1 MCLKDLSRSK
11 SMVILIR
18 RVLVGQKQIRMDL
31 EEVEKKKLEKMRI
44 DKSLEEVCCKRG
56 LKKGVITRGRE
67 CDQKEIFFFYG
78 RNKKLV

>member
-31 EEVEKKKLEKMRI
+31 EEAEKKKTGENENRL
-44 DKSLEEVCCKRG
+44 SLLKRFA
-56 LKKGVITRGRE
+56 V
-67 CDQKEIFFFYG
+67 KEG
-78 RNKKLV
+78 